1 MDEIITDVL
10 NFAKPFHL
18 ETKEEDLREIMEQ
31 AAAWCKTKAD
41 ASRIS
46 LNSEFPIEPV
56 INSVDGLRMQR
67 ALTNL
72 ITNAIEAS
80 HERQEVRLTLKKDNE
95 KLLIQVK
102 DQGAGM
108 DRETLENIFIPFFSK
123 KTQGTGLGM
132 AITKKVIDAHQGKIF
147 IQSQPN
153 RGTEVLIE
161 LPFRNKDT

>member
-31 AAAWCKTKAD
+31 AAAWCKTNTD